1 MGIAPSEVVQRALGR
16 VYHLSCFTCLVCHR
30 ELSTG
35 DKFYL
40 TEQGK
45 VLCKD
50 DYEMNS
56 KATGEPYE
64 MMKIRSIE
72 GSKLFFEF
80 FTFVIRAGNFP
91 FNSLSCYKG
100 QKLSFQLYILL
111 KLNSAKQGLLN

>member
-56 KATGEPYE
+56 KVTGEPYE
-64 MMKIRSIE
+64 MIENKIDRR
-72 GSKLFFEF
+72 FE
-80 FTFVIRAGNFP
+80 TFLRI
-91 FNSLSCYKG
+91 LYLCYKG
-100 QKLSFQLYILL
+100 WKLSFQLLVLL
-111 KLNSAKQGLLN
+111 QRSETFLPTLYFVKIQ